1 MDRLL
6 PVEQP
11 GLDKDTLRVVYA
23 QYLRHE
29 VFTDALFEGFSSL
42 QVLTYS
48 ASIPMLV
55 RMLNRFDAVE
65 CVFGC
70 EKILLD
76 FSDILAAQKV
86 ICENLLTVIQGLDDV
101 RKRFL
106 LEKVQQGKA
115 RFYVVKDAIS
125 HSKIYLLEGDTRR
138 LALVGSAN
146 ASERAFSGRQAE
158 TLIAFEDALAWDYYQ
173 LEYGLVKQRA
183 SSEIAL
189 SNLNLTHVE
198 LLLEELPL
206 MRETQQSKTGLTVLV
221 NKDVAVTTIPVVIHT
236 VERLADHYRP
246 QIQQLTRPQ
255 NGQVH
260 LTREIAGKIVH
271 LVKSQKRTEQTQD
284 PTSLT
289 ILRDTRKVLL
299 SGRETA
305 LSPGWADVQSD
316 AACLVEY
323 FENFRKGFLGDV
335 AQHQKDYFL
344 FLCWFY
350 FSPLICD
357 LRNQAIVEQGYIFD
371 FPLFAVLYG
380 KSNCGKT
387 RLIETVMK
395 SMFGY
400 FTFVDK
406 TYFTRKNLWDLFRSN
421 KRFPVVFDDV
431 EKKRFTEHA
440 MDIIKDETTLR
451 EEYPAYVLSMNAEDH
466 SFSTEVRKRCL
477 ILYTRASLP
486 DNTDVAKDLFKSVK
500 AIQRRIST
508 ALYREYL
515 RRVLDRLA
523 NQPLPLDILKFSSEI
538 LTGIFRE
545 AMVPPLPEWC
555 SVICMKDY
563 QGRKYEKIQT
573 ELHSLYETNPKIW
586 EVRRQEII
594 LRIPPNESYGLRRE
608 IPDWLLK
615 EGSKGGSIVLAR
627 KPLEEFL
634 DMSFKR
640 GWWHLLGR

>member
-1 MDRLL
+1 MERLL
-6 PVEQP
+6 SSEQP
-11 GLDKDTLRVVYA
+11 DLDKDTLRVVYA
-23 QYLRHE
+23 QYLRYE
-29 VFTDALFEGFSSL
+29 KFTDALFDSFSSL

-48 ASIPMLV
+48 ASIPMLMK
-55 RMLNRFDAVE
+55 MLNRFDTVE
-65 CVFGC
+65 CIFGC

-86 ICENLLTVIQGLDDV
+86 ICENLLTVIQSLDDT
-101 RKRFL
+101 RKQFL
-106 LEKVQQGKA
+106 LEKVYQGKA

-125 HSKIYLLEGDTRR
+125 HAKIYLLKCDNRR
-138 LALVGSAN
+138 LVLVGSAN
-146 ASERAFSGRQAE
+146 ASERAFSGKQAE
-158 TLIAFEDALAWDYYQ
+158 TLIAFEDELAWNYYQ
-173 LEYGLVKQRA
+173 REYDLVKRSA

-189 SNLNLTHVE
+189 SNLNSTHAE

-206 MRETQQSKTGLTVLV
+206 MQEAQQSKTGLTVLI
-221 NKDVAVTTIPVVIHT
+221 NRDVAATTVPIVIRT
-236 VERLADHYRP
+236 VEKLADHYRP
-246 QIQQLTRPQ
+246 QIQPLTKPQ
-255 NGQVH
+255 HGQVH
-260 LTREIAGKIVH
+260 LTREIVGKIVQ
-271 LVKSQKRTEQTQD
+271 LVKSQKRTEQTQE
-284 PTSLT
+284 PTSLS
-289 ILRDTRKVLL
+289 LFRDTQKVLL
-299 SGRETA
+299 SGREIS
-305 LSPGWADVQSD
+305 LSPSWTDVQSD
-316 AACLVEY
+316 VACFIEY

-335 AQHQKDYFL
+335 AQHQKDYYL

-400 FTFVDK
+400 FSFVEK
-406 TYFTRKNLWDLFRSN
+406 GYFTRTNLWDLFRSN

-431 EKKRFTEHA
+431 EKKRFTDHA
-440 MDIIKDETTLR
+440 MDIIKDETTLQ

-486 DNTDVAKDLFKSVK
+486 DNTDLAKDLFKSVK
-500 AIQRRIST
+500 SIQRRVST

-515 RRVLDRLA
+515 RQVLDRLS
-523 NQPLPLDILKFSSEI
+523 NDPLPLDILKFSSEI
-538 LTGIFRE
+538 LTAIFRE
-545 AMVPPLPEWC
+545 SSVTPLPEWC
-555 SVICMKDY
+555 NVVCMKDY

-573 ELHSLYETNPKIW
+573 ELLSLYEMNPKIW
-586 EVRRQEII
+586 EIRRQEVI

-640 GWWHLLGR
+640 GWWRFFG